1 MRRIARASRLDLH
14 RLDRGKSRLSEV
26 PMRRRA
32 VAAPRDAL
40 RLVRPRFD
48 PLMPQ
53 PNSNMRRVAPS
64 AGIPRIDPSR
74 SPLRRG

>member
-1 MRRIARASRLDLH
+1 
-14 RLDRGKSRLSEV
+14 
-26 PMRRRA
+26 MRRRA
-32 VAAPRDAL
+32 FAALLRDAL

-64 AGIPRIDPSR
+64 AGIPPIDPSR